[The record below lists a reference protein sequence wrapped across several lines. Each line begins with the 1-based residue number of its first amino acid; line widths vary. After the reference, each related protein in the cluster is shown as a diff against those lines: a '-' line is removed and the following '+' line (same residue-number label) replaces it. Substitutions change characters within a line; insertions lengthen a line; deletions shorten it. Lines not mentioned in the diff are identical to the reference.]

1 MTTFGVGETLAVAQ
15 LLELP
20 KILKSFCSSIKR
32 FRHASR
38 DTKKFWR
45 QCLRE
50 YRLLETTVYNS
61 INLTKKCGPFL
72 RERQQDI
79 REIAEEAI
87 EVFLA
92 LEKKFKW
99 VILHTDWTLRAKWV
113 VGESSCKRAFAR
125 LQDLSGELCRHVAAI
140 QP

>member
-1 MTTFGVGETLAVAQ
+1 MTTFGVGETLAIVQ

-20 KILKSFCSSIKR
+20 KILKSFCSFIKR

-45 QCLRE
+45 QFLRE
-50 YRLLETTVYNS
+50 YRLVETNVYNF
-61 INLTKKCGPFL
+61 INLTKKCESFL

-79 REIAEEAI
+79 QEIAEEAK

-92 LEKKFKW
+92 LEKKYNW
-99 VILHTDWTLRAKWV
+99 VIRTNWTLRAKWAL
-113 VGESSCKRAFAR
+113 GKSYCKRAFAR

-140 QP
+140 QL